1 MKKIKL
7 NKLSNNEMN
16 KIYGGT
22 IPPACTC
29 SCYCKACSCG
39 PVGSDTISEQ
49 TRSSYMS
56 FAVTVPIADSKSTA
70 K

>member
-1 MKKIKL
+1 
-7 NKLSNNEMN
+7 MN

-39 PVGSDTISEQ
+39 FGDTTYEQ

-56 FAVTVPIADSKSTA
+56 YAVTVPLADSKSTA